1 MTTPPVFSPEA
12 PAATLTQALPRSRT
26 RAVLIDL
33 DGTMVH
39 TAPDIVEAVS
49 RMLAD
54 FDQPPLPF
62 DTVSSFIG
70 KGVPNLVKRT
80 LETAALDGRVDM
92 DAALAVF
99 DRHYRQTNG
108 RFGHVYPHVAA
119 GLRALAR
126 LGYRLAC
133 VTNKPEALAAPLLR
147 MTGLAKDIEVL
158 VAGDSI
164 DSMKPAPQPLWHACR
179 LLDADVKCS
188 VLVGDSPVD
197 VSAARA
203 AGVPVFIVRY
213 GYGGP
218 DGATALQCDALIDSF
233 AQLPDLLALR
243 DERLNADAGS

>member
-1 MTTPPVFSPEA
+1 MSKQPFFSP
-12 PAATLTQALPRSRT
+12 QART

-54 FDQPPLPF
+54 FGQAPLPF
-62 DTVSSFIG
+62 DTVSGFIG
-70 KGVPNLVKRT
+70 KGVPNLVRRT
-80 LETAALDGRVDM
+80 LEAAALSDQVEM
-92 DAALAVF
+92 SEALTVF
-99 DRHYRQTNG
+99 HRHYEQTNG
-108 RFGHVYPHVAA
+108 SFGHVFPHVAA
-119 GLRALAR
+119 GLRELRR

-133 VTNKPEALAAPLLR
+133 VTNKPEALAAPLLL
-147 MTGLAKDIEVL
+147 MTGLARDLDVL

-164 DSMKPAPQPLWHACR
+164 ERMKPDPEPLWHACR
-179 LLDADVKCS
+179 LLGVDVECS

-203 AGVPVFIVRY
+203 ARMPVFIVSY

-218 DGATALQCDALIDSF
+218 DGAAALQSDALIDSLV
-233 AQLPDLLALR
+233 QLPDLLASR
-243 DERLNADAGS
+243 DERLRAGASAGR

>member
-1 MTTPPVFSPEA
+1 MSKQPVFSP
-12 PAATLTQALPRSRT
+12 QALTRT

-54 FDQPPLPF
+54 FGQAPLPF

-70 KGVPNLVKRT
+70 KGVPNLVRRT
-80 LETAALDGRVDM
+80 LEAAALDRQVDM
-92 DAALAVF
+92 SEALAIF
-99 DRHYRQTNG
+99 HRHYEQTNG
-108 RFGHVYPHVAA
+108 NYGHVFAHVAA
-119 GLRALAR
+119 GLRELRR

-133 VTNKPEALAAPLLR
+133 VTNKPEALAASLLL
-147 MTGLAKDIEVL
+147 MTGLANDLDLL

-164 DSMKPAPQPLWHACR
+164 EHMKPDPEPLWHACR
-179 LLDADVKCS
+179 LLDVDVECS

-203 AGVPVFIVRY
+203 AGMPVFIVSY

-218 DGATALQCDALIDSF
+218 DGPASLQCDAMIDSF
-233 AQLPDLLALR
+233 AQLPALLASR
-243 DERLNADAGS
+243 DERLRADAGP

>member
-1 MTTPPVFSPEA
+1 MSAQPVLSP
-12 PAATLTQALPRSRT
+12 QART

-39 TAPDIVEAVS
+39 TAPDIVEAAS

-54 FDQPPLPF
+54 FGHAPLPF

-70 KGVPNLVKRT
+70 KGVPNLVRRT
-80 LETAALDGRVDM
+80 LEAAALDRQVAMSDG
-92 DAALAVF
+92 LATF
-99 DRHYRQTNG
+99 HRHYEQTNG
-108 RFGHVYPHVAA
+108 KHGHVFAHVAA
-119 GLRALAR
+119 GLGELRQ

-133 VTNKPEALAAPLLR
+133 VTNKPEALAAPLLL
-147 MTGLAKDIEVL
+147 MTGLADHLDLL

-164 DSMKPAPQPLWHACR
+164 ERMKPDPEPLLHACR
-179 LLDADVKCS
+179 LLGVDVECS

-203 AGVPVFIVRY
+203 AGMPVFIVSY

-218 DGATALQCDALIDSF
+218 DGPEALQCDALIDSF
-233 AQLPDLLALR
+233 AKLPALLLPH
-243 DERLNADAGS
+243 

>member
-1 MTTPPVFSPEA
+1 
-12 PAATLTQALPRSRT
+12 
-26 RAVLIDL
+26 
-33 DGTMVH
+33 MVH

-49 RMLAD
+49 CMLAD

-108 RFGHVYPHVAA
+108 RFSVMLIRTSPQVFAE
-119 GLRALAR
+119 LAR

-147 MTGLAKDIEVL
+147 MTGLAQDID
-158 VAGDSI
+158 VAGRRRFDR
-164 DSMKPAPQPLWHACR
+164 QHEACTATAVAR
-179 LLDADVKCS
+179 V
-188 VLVGDSPVD
+188 PVAGCRREMQR
-197 VSAARA
+197 SGGRFARRCQRGA
-203 AGVPVFIVRY
+203 RGGRAGVYR
-213 GYGGP
+213 
-218 DGATALQCDALIDSF
+218 
-233 AQLPDLLALR
+233 ALR
-243 DERLNADAGS
+243 LWRPGWRDGLAVRCVNRFVRAVA